1 MHPRRAGAVGT
12 APTPPPPECLTSRS
26 AALAVVLLAAATAGC
41 IAAAVAPV
49 RTPPPPPDGADLVV
63 LVHGMG
69 RTRASMAPLARALR
83 QAGFRT
89 LTVGYRSTRGATI
102 ESAGADVA
110 RAVRAETDRQAAPRV
125 HLVGHSLGAIAIRW
139 MLAHDPPANVGRVV
153 LIAPPNQG
161 SHAADRYAATLGR
174 WQTPMRQLRTTARGG
189 TVAALP
195 APPDSVEVAI
205 LAGDADGKVWVTETR
220 LDGVRAH
227 RVVRGTH
234 TWLMRSREVQ
244 RLTAA
249 FLRTGAFGDASRV
262 DAPVAR

>member
-1 MHPRRAGAVGT
+1 MPRLSIRRA
-12 APTPPPPECLTSRS
+12 
-26 AALAVVLLAAATAGC
+26 AVVLLAAAAAGC
-41 IAAAVAPV
+41 VAAVAVPV
-49 RTPPPPPDGADLVV
+49 RTPPPPDGADLVV

-102 ESAGADVA
+102 GSAGAEVA
-110 RAVRAETDRQAAPRV
+110 RAVRAETARQAAPRV
-125 HLVGHSLGAIAIRW
+125 HMVGHSLGAIAIRW
-139 MLAHDPPANVGRVV
+139 TLAHDPPANVGRVV
-153 LIAPPNQG
+153 LIASPNQG
-161 SHAADRYAATLGR
+161 SHAADRYASTLGR
-174 WQTPMRQLRTTARGG
+174 WQTPMRELRTTARGG
-189 TVAALP
+189 TVAAMP

-249 FLRTGAFGDASRV
+249 FLRTGKMDDTEDDGAD
-262 DAPVAR
+262 